1 MLPAPGA
8 KASALSNLVVS
19 GRAALHMRPDPIL
32 WPSERNFGDRDAPD
46 DALRLAGGPAH
57 VERVELLIRDDGHPG
72 HVRGLHVSV
81 AELRGWAAGQ
91 GGHTLHA
98 VSAALDRLSAPRPA
112 FANLARK
119 RPLIMGVVNVTPDSF
134 SDGGRHATA
143 QAAIQHGRALV
154 EAGADILDIGGESTR
169 PGADPVPEAEEL
181 RRVIPVIEGLAGC
194 GAVLSI
200 DTMKA
205 GVMTAA
211 TRAGATIINDVR
223 ALEGDPKA
231 LEAAAASGAWVV
243 LMHCLGAPKTMQ
255 QAPHY
260 DHVTL
265 DLVDYLAGRIAAC
278 EAAGIA
284 RGKIAVDPGIGFGK
298 TLEHNL
304 KLLRGLALFQSLG
317 CPVLLGVSRKSFIG
331 RMTGETDPAAKDPGA
346 RLPGSLA
353 AALAGLDAGAD
364 ILRVHDVAETV
375 QAVAVWKALKGL

>member
-1 MLPAPGA
+1 MP
-8 KASALSNLVVS
+8 
-19 GRAALHMRPDPIL
+19 
-32 WPSERNFGDRDAPD
+32 E

-57 VERVELLIRDDGHPG
+57 VERVELLIREDGHPG
-72 HVRGLHVSV
+72 HVRSLHVSV
-81 AELRGWAAGQ
+81 ADLRGWAAGQ

-98 VSAALDRLSAPRPA
+98 ISEALGNLSAPRPP
-112 FANLARK
+112 FAGLTHK

-134 SDGGRHATA
+134 SDGGRHATTA
-143 QAAIQHGRALV
+143 AAVKHGQALADD
-154 EAGADILDIGGESTR
+154 GADILDIGGESTR
-169 PGADPVPEAEEL
+169 PGADPVSEAEEL
-181 RRVIPVIEGLAGC
+181 RRVVPVIEGLKGC

-211 TRAGATIINDVR
+211 TKAGATVINDVR
-223 ALEGDPKA
+223 ALEADPKA

-255 QAPHY
+255 QSPHY
-260 DHVTL
+260 DHVAL
-265 DLVDYLAGRIAAC
+265 DLFDYLAGRIAAC
-278 EAAGIA
+278 EAAGIPRA
-284 RGKIAVDPGIGFGK
+284 RIAVDPGIGFGK
-298 TLEHNL
+298 TLDHNL

-317 CPVLLGVSRKSFIG
+317 CSVLLGVSRKSFIG
-331 RMTGETDPAAKDPGA
+331 RMTGETDPAYKNPGA

-375 QAVAVWKALKGL
+375 QAVAVWRALKGL

>member
-1 MLPAPGA
+1 MLHAPGA

-19 GRAALHMRPDPIL
+19 GRAALYVRPDPIF
-32 WPSERNFGDRDAPD
+32 WPSDRDMPED
-46 DALRLAGGPAH
+46 GLPLAGGPAH
-57 VERVELLIRDDGHPG
+57 IERVELLIREEGPNSS
-72 HVRGLHVSV
+72 RGPAHARSFHVSV

-98 VSAALDRLSAPRPA
+98 ITEALDKLSAPRRP
-112 FANLARK
+112 FAGLTDK

-134 SDGGRHATA
+134 SDGGRHVTTA
-143 QAAIQHGRALV
+143 AAIRHGQALAD
-154 EAGADILDIGGESTR
+154 AGADILDIGGESTR
-169 PGADPVPEAEEL
+169 PGSDPVPEAEEL
-181 RRVIPVIEGLAGC
+181 RRVIPVIEGLKGC
-194 GAVLSI
+194 GALLSV

-211 TRAGATIINDVR
+211 TKAGATIINDVR
-223 ALEGDPKA
+223 ALEADPQA

-260 DHVTL
+260 DHVAL
-265 DLVDYLAGRIAAC
+265 DLFDYLAGRIAAC
-278 EAAGIA
+278 EAAGIP

-304 KLLRGLALFQSLG
+304 KLLRGLGLFQSLG

-331 RMTGETDPAAKDPGA
+331 RMTGETDPNG

>member
-1 MLPAPGA
+1 MLHAPGA

-19 GRAALHMRPDPIL
+19 GRAALYVRPDPIL
-32 WPSERNFGDRDAPD
+32 WPADRDAPD
-46 DALRLAGGPAH
+46 EALRLAGGPAH
-57 VERVELLIRDDGHPG
+57 VERVELLIREESPNGS
-72 HVRGLHVSV
+72 RGPAHARSVHASV
-81 AELRGWAAGQ
+81 ADLRGWAAGQ

-98 VSAALDRLSAPRPA
+98 ITEALDKLSAPRRP
-112 FANLARK
+112 FAGLTDK

-143 QAAIQHGRALV
+143 AAAIKHGQGLAD
-154 EAGADILDIGGESTR
+154 AGADILDIGGESTR
-169 PGADPVPEAEEL
+169 PGSDPVPEAEEL

-223 ALEGDPKA
+223 ALEADPQA

-255 QAPHY
+255 QSPHY
-260 DHVTL
+260 DHVAL
-265 DLVDYLAGRIAAC
+265 DLFDYLASRIEAC
-278 EAAGIA
+278 EAAGIP

-304 KLLRGLALFQSLG
+304 KLLRGLGLFQSLG

-331 RMTGETDPAAKDPGA
+331 RMTGETDPNG

-364 ILRVHDVAETV
+364 ILRVHDVTETV
-375 QAVAVWKALKGL
+375 QAVAVWKALRGL